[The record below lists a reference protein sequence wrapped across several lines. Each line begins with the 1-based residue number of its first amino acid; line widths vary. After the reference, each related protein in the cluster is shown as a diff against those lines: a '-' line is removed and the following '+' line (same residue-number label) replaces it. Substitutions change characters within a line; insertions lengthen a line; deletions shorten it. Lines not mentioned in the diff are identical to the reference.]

1 MRGWSNAPTQAPA
14 PSQVRQ
20 KPSCDTLAIAS
31 ANALTMLP
39 IDDDMRRVRAAYRER
54 PNLRVT
60 PSQAQRVFEL
70 EPEVCVA
77 VLEALVDEGFL
88 VRTHEGLFVHA
99 ADHMKPASP
108 QSLFRRG

>member
-1 MRGWSNAPTQAPA
+1 MRGWRNAPTQSPA
-14 PSQVRQ
+14 PSHVRQ
-20 KPSCDTLAIAS
+20 KPACDTLAVAR
-31 ANALTMLP
+31 ANALTMLR
-39 IDDDMRRVRAAYRER
+39 DDDLRRVCAAYRDT

-60 PSQAQRVFEL
+60 PSQAQRIFEL
-70 EPEVCVA
+70 ELEVCVA